1 MSEVK
6 RKRGE
11 SFEGFMRRVKRQ
23 WQRSGKML
31 QVKKIQFYT
40 PPQSKNVQRKQAI
53 KRAKMVSKMNY
64 LRKIG
69 RLPFEEED
77 DRFGG
82 KKKR

>member
-6 RKRGE
+6 RKKGE

-31 QVKKIQFYT
+31 QVKKIQFYN
-40 PPQSKNVQRKQAI
+40 PPQSKNVKRKHAI
-53 KRAKMVSKMNY
+53 KRAKMAEKILY

-69 RLPFEEED
+69 QLPFEEED
-77 DRFGG
+77 ERGSM
-82 KKKR
+82 KRR